1 MLAEIAPTAA
11 DLSPDELREKVRS
24 TVNEILEREDIG
36 ISPIERQRFVEEML
50 EDSLGYGPLEA
61 LLADGSITEI
71 MCNAYD
77 EIWIER
83 KGKIERSDIVF
94 TSPHQ
99 YRRIIDRMVHGV
111 GRRVDESSPMV
122 DARLADGSRINAI
135 VPPLALRGPVLTIRK
150 FPERA
155 LVMQDLIKLGSLT
168 MDAAVFLE
176 ALVRGKISMIV
187 VGGTGTGKTT
197 MLNVLSNFIP
207 DGERLITI
215 EESAELQIQGAH
227 VVTLETR
234 PSNAEGTGEVRIRD
248 LVRNSLRMRPD
259 RIIVGECRG
268 SETLDMLQAMNTGHA
283 GSMTTVH
290 ANTPR
295 ELLGRLET
303 MVMMGGVEL
312 PQRAIREQIVMAIGC
327 LVQLQRTAEGPRVV
341 HSITEIQGME
351 GDTVLLQDIFHRVD
365 TAEGMGRLVPTGLRP
380 KILDELALTGVEVPP
395 HIFRNDSEALLGSG
409 PSESGRHHRPARPG
423 RVVEPPSEEMYEILA
438 RRREAGSERAMLG
451 ALQSSQAEAFVAAV
465 LVGAGLALAVVAAI
479 MRVRTKQR
487 TLAQILDDTMGT
499 AQVPVEVVSES
510 PEHGEL
516 SALTVRIAG
525 IFGRIDTTGA
535 LEQRLERAAIPLR
548 AGEYIV
554 ITGAIALMLAVAV
567 GVIGRL
573 AHRLRRRDLPGR
585 RHCLVPAVAAGRE
598 ADQADAGAAAGR
610 AGAHGGVRRGRPDL
624 PALHRHVPA

>member
-1 MLAEIAPTAA
+1 MNLSEKLAAADGNGPPAEPVPAAVEAAPPRNRREGDVGAQPVFERRAAGGGTEAGAKGHPLRRSTDRAALDSAWKQSKQKVQARVLAEIAPTAA

-24 TVNEILEREDIG
+24 TVNDILEREDIG

-71 MCNAYD
+71 MCNKFD
-77 EIWIER
+77 EVWIER
-83 KGKIERSDIVF
+83 KGKLQRSEIVF
-94 TSPHQ
+94 NSPHQ

-135 VPPLALRGPVLTIRK
+135 VPPLALHGPVLTIRK

-155 LVMQDLIKLGSLT
+155 LVMQDLIGLGSLS

-176 ALVRGKISMIV
+176 ALVRGKISLIV

-207 DGERLITI
+207 EGERLITI
-215 EESAELQIQGAH
+215 EESAELQIQGEH

-234 PSNAEGTGEVRIRD
+234 PANAEGSGEVRIRD

-268 SETLDMLQAMNTGHA
+268 AETLDMLQAMNTGHA

-327 LVQLQRTAEGPRVV
+327 LVQLQRTPAGPRVV

-365 TAEGMGRLVPTGLRP
+365 MQEGFGRLVSTGLRP
-380 KILDELALTGVEVPP
+380 KILEELALNGVDVPA
-395 HIFRNDSEALLGSG
+395 HLFRPDADAAGG
-409 PSESGRHHRPARPG
+409 AGGRTSGRHHRPSRPG
-423 RVVEPPSEEMYEILA
+423 RVVEPPSDEMYEMLA
-438 RRREAGSERAMLG
+438 RRRDG
-451 ALQSSQAEAFVAAV
+451 
-465 LVGAGLALAVVAAI
+465 
-479 MRVRTKQR
+479 K
-487 TLAQILDDTMGT
+487 
-499 AQVPVEVVSES
+499 
-510 PEHGEL
+510 
-516 SALTVRIAG
+516 
-525 IFGRIDTTGA
+525 
-535 LEQRLERAAIPLR
+535 
-548 AGEYIV
+548 
-554 ITGAIALMLAVAV
+554 
-567 GVIGRL
+567 
-573 AHRLRRRDLPGR
+573 
-585 RHCLVPAVAAGRE
+585 
-598 ADQADAGAAAGR
+598 
-610 AGAHGGVRRGRPDL
+610 
-624 PALHRHVPA
+624 

>member
-1 MLAEIAPTAA
+1 MSLSDRLNSPDGAPPAALEGDTPGPRPAAGAANGSGKEAQPIPRRRASDRTTSNDLWLQSKAKVQAKVLAEIAPRAA
-11 DLSPDELREKVRS
+11 NLSPDELRAQVRN

-61 LLADGSITEI
+61 LLADGGISEI

-83 KGKIERSDIVF
+83 KGRIERSEVVF
-94 TSPHQ
+94 NSNHQ
-99 YRRIIDRMVHGV
+99 YRRIIDRMVAGV
-111 GRRVDESSPMV
+111 GRRIDESSPMV

-155 LVMQDLIKLGSLT
+155 LVMQDLITLGSLS
-168 MDAAVFLE
+168 MDSAVFLE
-176 ALVRGKISMIV
+176 ACVRGKISMIV

-234 PSNAEGTGEVRIRD
+234 PSNAEGSGEIRIRD

-268 SETLDMLQAMNTGHA
+268 SESLDMLQAMNTGHA

-295 ELLGRLET
+295 ELLSRLET

-312 PQRAIREQIVMAIGC
+312 PQRAIREQIVLAVGL
-327 LVQLQRTAEGPRVV
+327 LVQLQRLPGGGRVV
-341 HSITEIQGME
+341 TSITELQGME

-365 TAEGMGRLVPTGLRP
+365 LSENGGRLVSTGLRP
-380 KILDELALTGVEVPP
+380 KILDELLLNGIEVPT
-395 HIFRNDSEALLGSG
+395 HVFRNDVDSSSLGQARQQ
-409 PSESGRHHRPARPG
+409 GRHHRPARPG
-423 RVVEPPSEEMYEILA
+423 RVEPPSDEVYELLA
-438 RRREAGSERAMLG
+438 RRR
-451 ALQSSQAEAFVAAV
+451 
-465 LVGAGLALAVVAAI
+465 
-479 MRVRTKQR
+479 
-487 TLAQILDDTMGT
+487 D
-499 AQVPVEVVSES
+499 
-510 PEHGEL
+510 
-516 SALTVRIAG
+516 
-525 IFGRIDTTGA
+525 GR
-535 LEQRLERAAIPLR
+535 
-548 AGEYIV
+548 
-554 ITGAIALMLAVAV
+554 
-567 GVIGRL
+567 
-573 AHRLRRRDLPGR
+573 
-585 RHCLVPAVAAGRE
+585 
-598 ADQADAGAAAGR
+598 
-610 AGAHGGVRRGRPDL
+610 
-624 PALHRHVPA
+624 

>member
-1 MLAEIAPTAA
+1 MSLSDRLNAPDGATPGGSETEVPARARPVVGDPTGVGKDVPPTPRRRASDRTTSNDLWSQSKAKVQSKVLAEIAPRAA
-11 DLSPDELREKVRS
+11 NLSPDELRTQVRN

-50 EDSLGYGPLEA
+50 EDSLGYGPLEV
-61 LLADGSITEI
+61 LLADGGITEI

-83 KGKIERSDIVF
+83 KGRIERTEIVF
-94 TSPHQ
+94 NSNHQ
-99 YRRIIDRMVHGV
+99 YRRIIDRMVAAV
-111 GRRVDESSPMV
+111 GRRIDESSPMV

-155 LVMQDLIKLGSLT
+155 LVMQDLIGLGSLS

-176 ALVRGKISMIV
+176 ACVRGKISMIV

-234 PSNAEGTGEVRIRD
+234 PSNAEGSGEIRIRD

-268 SETLDMLQAMNTGHA
+268 SESLDMLQAMNTGHA

-295 ELLGRLET
+295 ELLSRLET

-312 PQRAIREQIVMAIGC
+312 PQRAIREQIVLAVGL
-327 LVQLQRTAEGPRVV
+327 LVQLQRLPGGGRVV
-341 HSITEIQGME
+341 TSITELQGME

-365 TAEGMGRLVPTGLRP
+365 LAENGGRLVSTGLRP
-380 KILDELALTGVEVPP
+380 KILDELHLNGIEVPTSV
-395 HIFRNDSEALLGSG
+395 FRNDVDSSLLGQG
-409 PSESGRHHRPARPG
+409 RQPGRHHRPARPG
-423 RVVEPPSEEMYEILA
+423 RVEPPSDEVYELLA
-438 RRREAGSERAMLG
+438 RRRDG
-451 ALQSSQAEAFVAAV
+451 
-465 LVGAGLALAVVAAI
+465 
-479 MRVRTKQR
+479 K
-487 TLAQILDDTMGT
+487 
-499 AQVPVEVVSES
+499 
-510 PEHGEL
+510 
-516 SALTVRIAG
+516 
-525 IFGRIDTTGA
+525 
-535 LEQRLERAAIPLR
+535 
-548 AGEYIV
+548 
-554 ITGAIALMLAVAV
+554 
-567 GVIGRL
+567 
-573 AHRLRRRDLPGR
+573 
-585 RHCLVPAVAAGRE
+585 
-598 ADQADAGAAAGR
+598 
-610 AGAHGGVRRGRPDL
+610 
-624 PALHRHVPA
+624 

>member
-1 MLAEIAPTAA
+1 MNLTEKLAAADTVPTGAGAAEPAPGDPPRNRRAGDPGGPPVRSGPGPLGPPGVKGHPMRRSSDRAALDEAWKVSKQKVQAKVLAEIGPTAA
-11 DLSPDELREKVRS
+11 DLSSAELRDKVRS
-24 TVNEILEREDIG
+24 TVNEIFEREDLG
-36 ISPIERQRFVEEML
+36 ISPIERQRFVEEIL

-61 LLADGSITEI
+61 LLADNSITEI

-83 KGKIERSDIVF
+83 KGRIERCEIAF
-94 TSPHQ
+94 ATPNQ
-99 YRRIIDRMVHGV
+99 YRRIIDRMVHAV

-155 LVMQDLIKLGSLT
+155 FLMQDLLNLGTLS

-176 ALVRGKISMIV
+176 ACVRGKVSMVV

-234 PSNAEGTGEVRIRD
+234 PANAEGTGEVRIRD

-312 PQRAIREQIVMAIGC
+312 PAARHPGADRDGHRTPGATAADPGGPPRGAFDHRAPGN
-327 LVQLQRTAEGPRVV
+327 
-341 HSITEIQGME
+341 
-351 GDTVLLQDIFHRVD
+351 
-365 TAEGMGRLVPTGLRP
+365 GRR
-380 KILDELALTGVEVPP
+380 
-395 HIFRNDSEALLGSG
+395 
-409 PSESGRHHRPARPG
+409 HRPAPGHLPPGRHARGDGTVGVNRAAPQDPRRTHPQRDRRSAAPLPQRHRRAVGGVPIRRASPPAGASRPG
-423 RVVEPPSEEMYEILA
+423 DRA
-438 RRREAGSERAMLG
+438 TERG
-451 ALQSSQAEAFVAAV
+451 ALRDP
-465 LVGAGLALAVVAAI
+465 GPP
-479 MRVRTKQR
+479 T
-487 TLAQILDDTMGT
+487 
-499 AQVPVEVVSES
+499 
-510 PEHGEL
+510 
-516 SALTVRIAG
+516 
-525 IFGRIDTTGA
+525 GRS
-535 LEQRLERAAIPLR
+535 
-548 AGEYIV
+548 V
-554 ITGAIALMLAVAV
+554 
-567 GVIGRL
+567 
-573 AHRLRRRDLPGR
+573 
-585 RHCLVPAVAAGRE
+585 
-598 ADQADAGAAAGR
+598 GR
-610 AGAHGGVRRGRPDL
+610 AWAPCRS
-624 PALHRHVPA
+624 A

>member
-1 MLAEIAPTAA
+1 MNLSEKLAAADGSAYPPQSAPSEDTSPASNRRDGEAGSPPDGVERRVGSNVSASAAKGHPLRRATDRTALDAAWKQSKQKVQAKVLAEIAPKAA

-24 TVNEILEREDIG
+24 TVNDILDHEDIG

-61 LLADGSITEI
+61 LLADGSITEV
-71 MCNAYD
+71 MCNKFD

-83 KGKIERSDIVF
+83 KGKLLRSDIVF
-94 TSPHQ
+94 NSPHQ

-135 VPPLALRGPVLTIRK
+135 VPPLALHGPVLTIRK
-150 FPERA
+150 FPEKA
-155 LVMQDLIKLGSLT
+155 LVMQDLIGLGSLS

-176 ALVRGKISMIV
+176 ALVRGKISLIV

-215 EESAELQIQGAH
+215 EESAELQIQGEH

-234 PSNAEGTGEVRIRD
+234 PANAEGSGEVRIRD

-312 PQRAIREQIVMAIGC
+312 PQRAIREQIVMAVGC
-327 LVQLQRTAEGPRVV
+327 LIQLQRTPAGPRVV

-351 GDTVLLQDIFHRVD
+351 GETVLLQDIFHRVD
-365 TAEGMGRLVPTGLRP
+365 MQEGFGRLVSTGLRP
-380 KILDELALTGVEVPP
+380 KILDELALNGVEVPA
-395 HIFRNDSEALLGSG
+395 HLFRNDDEALQSAGVRS
-409 PSESGRHHRPARPG
+409 SGRHQPARPG
-423 RVVEPPSEEMYEILA
+423 RAIAPPSEEMYEMLA
-438 RRREAGSERAMLG
+438 RRREG
-451 ALQSSQAEAFVAAV
+451 
-465 LVGAGLALAVVAAI
+465 
-479 MRVRTKQR
+479 K
-487 TLAQILDDTMGT
+487 
-499 AQVPVEVVSES
+499 
-510 PEHGEL
+510 
-516 SALTVRIAG
+516 
-525 IFGRIDTTGA
+525 
-535 LEQRLERAAIPLR
+535 
-548 AGEYIV
+548 
-554 ITGAIALMLAVAV
+554 
-567 GVIGRL
+567 
-573 AHRLRRRDLPGR
+573 
-585 RHCLVPAVAAGRE
+585 
-598 ADQADAGAAAGR
+598 
-610 AGAHGGVRRGRPDL
+610 
-624 PALHRHVPA
+624 

>member
-1 MLAEIAPTAA
+1 MNLSEKLAAADAGDTSEEGSARPRPPRPNATTAKEPPRRRSTDRNASSEDAWLQSKAVVHAKVLADIAPTSA
-11 DLSPDELREKVRS
+11 DLSPEELRAKVRT
-24 TVNEILEREDIG
+24 TVNEILEHEDIG

-50 EDSLGYGPLEA
+50 EDSLGFGPLEA
-61 LLADGSITEI
+61 LLSDRNITEV
-71 MCNAYD
+71 MCNRFD

-83 KGKIERSDIVF
+83 EGRIERTDVAFNS
-94 TSPHQ
+94 SQQ
-99 YRRIIDRMVHGV
+99 YRRIIDRMVHAV

-135 VPPLALRGPVLTIRK
+135 VPPLALHGPVLTIRK
-150 FPERA
+150 SPDEP
-155 LVMQDLIKLGSLT
+155 LIMQDLIGRGSLT
-168 MDAAVFLE
+168 MDSAEFLE
-176 ALVRGKISMIV
+176 ALVRGKISMVV

-234 PSNAEGTGEVRIRD
+234 PANAEGSGEVRIRD

-303 MVMMGGVEL
+303 MVMMGGIEL

-365 TAEGMGRLVPTGLRP
+365 TAHGMGRLVPTGLRP
-380 KILDELALTGVEVPP
+380 KILDELALNGVELPP
-395 HIFRNDSEALLGSG
+395 HIFRSEVDAGLLSSRPGG
-409 PSESGRHHRPARPG
+409 AGRHHRPARPG
-423 RVVEPPSEEMYEILA
+423 RVVEPPTEEMYEILA
-438 RRREAGSERAMLG
+438 RRRDG
-451 ALQSSQAEAFVAAV
+451 
-465 LVGAGLALAVVAAI
+465 
-479 MRVRTKQR
+479 
-487 TLAQILDDTMGT
+487 
-499 AQVPVEVVSES
+499 
-510 PEHGEL
+510 
-516 SALTVRIAG
+516 
-525 IFGRIDTTGA
+525 GR
-535 LEQRLERAAIPLR
+535 
-548 AGEYIV
+548 
-554 ITGAIALMLAVAV
+554 
-567 GVIGRL
+567 
-573 AHRLRRRDLPGR
+573 
-585 RHCLVPAVAAGRE
+585 
-598 ADQADAGAAAGR
+598 
-610 AGAHGGVRRGRPDL
+610 
-624 PALHRHVPA
+624 